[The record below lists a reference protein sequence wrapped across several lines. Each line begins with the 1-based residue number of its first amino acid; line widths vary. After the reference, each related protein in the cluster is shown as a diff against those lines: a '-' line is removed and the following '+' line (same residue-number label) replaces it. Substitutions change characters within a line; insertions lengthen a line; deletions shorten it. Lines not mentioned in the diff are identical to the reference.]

1 MLHTLPAYEFR
12 RRARAAMKPIMP
24 LLLVVAMIAALPSLI
39 NDAVVMIADANPN
52 TLMTDFTNRL
62 MQVVEKAGLTQNAV
76 VGEVVIDQNQL
87 ALDILAV
94 QESYF
99 ANLQNFITEKGPLLA
114 CLSLMVVVASP
125 MLTLGMINALLHAL
139 RKKEFTATIAF
150 SRARHVLKAVG
161 LMLWVALKL
170 LVWMLPGMA
179 LAVASLFMS
188 ADVAL
193 LALIVGFVASVVMGI
208 MASYRY
214 AMAVYV
220 MADDPTTKIRACVRR
235 SKEVMKGRR
244 MELFGLEFSFLGWR
258 LLLSMGQ
265 SMLLGLFGGVLG
277 MTLGMFASLF
287 LQTYL
292 SMAETAFYQE
302 YAVGPIAPAQE
313 DEEAEEL
320 L

>member
-24 LLLVVAMIAALPSLI
+24 LLLVVAMIASLPSLI
-39 NDAVVMIADANPN
+39 GQTVTLLTGADPNAMLAEYYTQERMTAITSGDAAAVQAASQEIMDGVTA
-52 TLMTDFTNRL
+52 FF
-62 MQVVEKAGLTQNAV
+62 QEKAPFM
-76 VGEVVIDQNQL
+76 VITTL
-87 ALDILAV
+87 
-94 QESYF
+94 
-99 ANLQNFITEKGPLLA
+99 ITWLL
-114 CLSLMVVVASP
+114 SP
-125 MLTLGMINALLHAL
+125 VLTLGFNHTLIKTLRREEIAVTTVLARLPLFFKAIGLNLMIFL
-139 RKKEFTATIAF
+139 RL
-150 SRARHVLKAVG
+150 VL
-161 LMLWVALKL
+161 
-170 LVWMLPGMA
+170 WMLPGMA
-179 LAVASLFMS
+179 LSMFGAV
-188 ADVAL
+188 VTL
-193 LALIVGFVASVVMGI
+193 LEPSIGGLLMLA
-208 MASYRY
+208 
-214 AMAVYV
+214 AMAVMFVLMIRAMYSYRLATYI
-220 MADDPTTKIRACVRR
+220 MADVPETGINASIRR

-302 YAVGPIAPAQE
+302 YAVGPLAPAQE

>member
-24 LLLVVAMIAALPSLI
+24 LLLVVAMIASLPSLI
-39 NDAVVMIADANPN
+39 GQTVTLLTGADPNAMLAEYYTQERMTAITSGDAAAVQAASQEIMDGVTA
-52 TLMTDFTNRL
+52 FF
-62 MQVVEKAGLTQNAV
+62 QEKAPFM
-76 VGEVVIDQNQL
+76 VITTL
-87 ALDILAV
+87 
-94 QESYF
+94 
-99 ANLQNFITEKGPLLA
+99 ITWLL
-114 CLSLMVVVASP
+114 SP
-125 MLTLGMINALLHAL
+125 VLTLGFNHTLIKTLRREEIAVTTVLARLPLFFKAIGLNLMIFLRLLL
-139 RKKEFTATIAF
+139 
-150 SRARHVLKAVG
+150 
-161 LMLWVALKL
+161 
-170 LVWMLPGMA
+170 WMLPGMA
-179 LAVASLFMS
+179 LSMFGAV
-188 ADVAL
+188 VTL
-193 LALIVGFVASVVMGI
+193 LEPSIGGLLMLA
-208 MASYRY
+208 
-214 AMAVYV
+214 AMAVMFVLMIRAMYSYRLATYI
-220 MADDPTTKIRACVRR
+220 MADVPEMGINASIRR

-302 YAVGPIAPAQE
+302 YAVGPIAPAKE

>member
-24 LLLVVAMIAALPSLI
+24 LLLIVAMIASLPSLI
-39 NDAVVMIADANPN
+39 GQTVTLLTGADPNAMLAEYYTQERMTAITSGDAAAVQAASQEIMDGVTA
-52 TLMTDFTNRL
+52 FF
-62 MQVVEKAGLTQNAV
+62 QEKAPFM
-76 VGEVVIDQNQL
+76 VITTL
-87 ALDILAV
+87 
-94 QESYF
+94 
-99 ANLQNFITEKGPLLA
+99 ITWLL
-114 CLSLMVVVASP
+114 SP
-125 MLTLGMINALLHAL
+125 VLTLGFNHTLIKTLRREEVAVTTVLARLPLFFKAIGLNLMIFLRLLL
-139 RKKEFTATIAF
+139 
-150 SRARHVLKAVG
+150 
-161 LMLWVALKL
+161 
-170 LVWMLPGMA
+170 WMLPGMA
-179 LAVASLFMS
+179 LSMFGAV
-188 ADVAL
+188 VTL
-193 LALIVGFVASVVMGI
+193 LEPSIGGLLMLA
-208 MASYRY
+208 
-214 AMAVYV
+214 AMAVMFVLMIRAMYSYRLATYI
-220 MADDPTTKIRACVRR
+220 MADVPETGINASIRR

>member
-24 LLLVVAMIAALPSLI
+24 LLLVVAMIASLPSLI
-39 NDAVVMIADANPN
+39 GQTVTLLTGADPNVMLAEYYTQERMTAITSGDAAAVQAASQEIMDGVTA
-52 TLMTDFTNRL
+52 FF
-62 MQVVEKAGLTQNAV
+62 QEKAPFM
-76 VGEVVIDQNQL
+76 VITTL
-87 ALDILAV
+87 
-94 QESYF
+94 
-99 ANLQNFITEKGPLLA
+99 ITWLF
-114 CLSLMVVVASP
+114 SP
-125 MLTLGMINALLHAL
+125 VLTLGFNHTLIKTLRREEVAVNTVLARLPLFFKAIGLNLMIFL
-139 RKKEFTATIAF
+139 RL
-150 SRARHVLKAVG
+150 VL
-161 LMLWVALKL
+161 
-170 LVWMLPGMA
+170 WMLPGMA
-179 LAVASLFMS
+179 LSMFGAV
-188 ADVAL
+188 VTL
-193 LALIVGFVASVVMGI
+193 LEPSIGGLLMLA
-208 MASYRY
+208 
-214 AMAVYV
+214 AMAVMFVLMIRAMYSYRLATYI
-220 MADDPTTKIRACVRR
+220 MADVPETGINASIRR

-302 YAVGPIAPAQE
+302 YAVGPIAPAQK

>member
-39 NDAVVMIADANPN
+39 GQTVTLLTGADPNAMLAEYYTQERMTAITSGDAAAVQAASQEIMDGVTA
-52 TLMTDFTNRL
+52 FF
-62 MQVVEKAGLTQNAV
+62 QEKAPFM
-76 VGEVVIDQNQL
+76 VITTL
-87 ALDILAV
+87 
-94 QESYF
+94 
-99 ANLQNFITEKGPLLA
+99 ITWLL
-114 CLSLMVVVASP
+114 SP
-125 MLTLGMINALLHAL
+125 VLTLGFNHTLIKTLRREEVAVTTVLARLPLFFKAIGLNLMIFL
-139 RKKEFTATIAF
+139 RL
-150 SRARHVLKAVG
+150 VL
-161 LMLWVALKL
+161 
-170 LVWMLPGMA
+170 WMLPGMA
-179 LAVASLFMS
+179 LSMFGAV
-188 ADVAL
+188 VTL
-193 LALIVGFVASVVMGI
+193 LEPSIGGLLMLA
-208 MASYRY
+208 
-214 AMAVYV
+214 AMAVMFVLMIRAMYSYRLATYI
-220 MADDPTTKIRACVRR
+220 MADVPETGINASIRR

>member
-39 NDAVVMIADANPN
+39 GQTVTLLTGADPNAMLAEYYTQERMTAITSGDAAAVQAASQEIMDGVTA
-52 TLMTDFTNRL
+52 FF
-62 MQVVEKAGLTQNAV
+62 QEKAPFM
-76 VGEVVIDQNQL
+76 VITTL
-87 ALDILAV
+87 
-94 QESYF
+94 
-99 ANLQNFITEKGPLLA
+99 ITWLL
-114 CLSLMVVVASP
+114 SP
-125 MLTLGMINALLHAL
+125 VLTLGFNHTLIKTLRREEIAVTTVLARLPLFFKAIGLNLMIFLRLLL
-139 RKKEFTATIAF
+139 
-150 SRARHVLKAVG
+150 
-161 LMLWVALKL
+161 
-170 LVWMLPGMA
+170 WMLPGMA
-179 LAVASLFMS
+179 LSMFGAV
-188 ADVAL
+188 VTL
-193 LALIVGFVASVVMGI
+193 LEPSIGGLLMLA
-208 MASYRY
+208 
-214 AMAVYV
+214 AMAVMFVLMIRAMYSYRLATYI
-220 MADDPTTKIRACVRR
+220 MADVPETGINASIRR

>member
-24 LLLVVAMIAALPSLI
+24 LLLVVAMIATLPSLI
-39 NDAVVMIADANPN
+39 GQTVTLLTGADPNAMLAEYYTQERMTAITSGDAAAVQAASQEIMDGVTA
-52 TLMTDFTNRL
+52 FF
-62 MQVVEKAGLTQNAV
+62 QEKAPFM
-76 VGEVVIDQNQL
+76 VITTL
-87 ALDILAV
+87 
-94 QESYF
+94 
-99 ANLQNFITEKGPLLA
+99 ITWLL
-114 CLSLMVVVASP
+114 SP
-125 MLTLGMINALLHAL
+125 VLTLGFNHTLIKTLRREEIAVTTVLARLPLFFKAIGLNLMIFLRLLL
-139 RKKEFTATIAF
+139 
-150 SRARHVLKAVG
+150 
-161 LMLWVALKL
+161 
-170 LVWMLPGMA
+170 WMLPGMA
-179 LAVASLFMS
+179 LSMFGAV
-188 ADVAL
+188 VTL
-193 LALIVGFVASVVMGI
+193 LEPSIGGLLMLA
-208 MASYRY
+208 
-214 AMAVYV
+214 AMAVMFVLMIRAMYSYRLATYI
-220 MADDPTTKIRACVRR
+220 MADVPETGINASIRR

>member
-24 LLLVVAMIAALPSLI
+24 LLLVVAMIASLPSLI
-39 NDAVVMIADANPN
+39 GQTVTLLTGADPN
-52 TLMTDFTNRL
+52 AMLAEYYTQERMTAITSGD
-62 MQVVEKAGLTQNAV
+62 VA
-76 VGEVVIDQNQL
+76 
-87 ALDILAV
+87 AV
-94 QESYF
+94 QTASQEIMDGVQTF
-99 ANLQNFITEKGPLLA
+99 FREKGPF
-114 CLSLMVVVASP
+114 MVITTLITWLFSP
-125 MLTLGMINALLHAL
+125 VLTLGFNHTLIKTLRREEIAVTTVLARLPLFFKAIGLNLMIFL
-139 RKKEFTATIAF
+139 RL
-150 SRARHVLKAVG
+150 VL
-161 LMLWVALKL
+161 
-170 LVWMLPGMA
+170 WMLPGMA
-179 LAVASLFMS
+179 LSMFGAV
-188 ADVAL
+188 VTL
-193 LALIVGFVASVVMGI
+193 LEPSIGGLLMLA
-208 MASYRY
+208 
-214 AMAVYV
+214 AMAVMFVLMIRAMYSYRLATYI
-220 MADDPTTKIRACVRR
+220 MADVPETGINASIRR

-265 SMLLGLFGGVLG
+265 SVLLGLFGGVLG

-313 DEEAEEL
+313 DAEAEEL

>member
-24 LLLVVAMIAALPSLI
+24 LLLVVAMIATLPSLI
-39 NDAVVMIADANPN
+39 GQTVTLLTGADPNAMLAEYYTQERMTAITSGDAAAVQAASQEIMDGVTA
-52 TLMTDFTNRL
+52 FF
-62 MQVVEKAGLTQNAV
+62 QEKAPFM
-76 VGEVVIDQNQL
+76 VITTL
-87 ALDILAV
+87 
-94 QESYF
+94 
-99 ANLQNFITEKGPLLA
+99 ITWLL
-114 CLSLMVVVASP
+114 SP
-125 MLTLGMINALLHAL
+125 VLTLGFNHTLIKTLRREEVAVTTVLARLPLFFKAIGLNLMIFL
-139 RKKEFTATIAF
+139 RL
-150 SRARHVLKAVG
+150 VL
-161 LMLWVALKL
+161 
-170 LVWMLPGMA
+170 WMLPGMA
-179 LAVASLFMS
+179 LSMFGAV
-188 ADVAL
+188 VTL
-193 LALIVGFVASVVMGI
+193 LESSIGGLLMLA
-208 MASYRY
+208 
-214 AMAVYV
+214 AMAVMFVLMIRAMYSYRLATYI
-220 MADDPTTKIRACVRR
+220 MADVPETGINASIRR

-302 YAVGPIAPAQE
+302 YAVGPIAPAQK

>member
-24 LLLVVAMIAALPSLI
+24 LLLVVAMIASLPSLI
-39 NDAVVMIADANPN
+39 GQTVTLLTGADPNAMLAEYYTQERMTAITSGDAAAVQAASQEIMDGVTA
-52 TLMTDFTNRL
+52 FF
-62 MQVVEKAGLTQNAV
+62 QEKAPFM
-76 VGEVVIDQNQL
+76 VITTL
-87 ALDILAV
+87 
-94 QESYF
+94 
-99 ANLQNFITEKGPLLA
+99 ITWLL
-114 CLSLMVVVASP
+114 SP
-125 MLTLGMINALLHAL
+125 VLTLGFNHTLIKTLRREEVAVTTVFARLPLFFKAIGLNLMIFL
-139 RKKEFTATIAF
+139 RL
-150 SRARHVLKAVG
+150 VL
-161 LMLWVALKL
+161 
-170 LVWMLPGMA
+170 WMLPGMA
-179 LAVASLFMS
+179 LSMFGAV
-188 ADVAL
+188 VTL
-193 LALIVGFVASVVMGI
+193 LEPSIGGLLMLA
-208 MASYRY
+208 
-214 AMAVYV
+214 AMAVMFVLMIRAMYSYSLGTYI
-220 MADDPTTKIRACVRR
+220 MADVPETGINASIRR

-258 LLLSMGQ
+258 LLLSTGQ

-302 YAVGPIAPAQE
+302 YAVGPIDPVRE

>member
-24 LLLVVAMIAALPSLI
+24 LLLVVAMIASLPSLI
-39 NDAVVMIADANPN
+39 GQTVTLLTGADPNAMLAEYYTQERMTAITSGDAAAVQAASQEIMDGVTA
-52 TLMTDFTNRL
+52 FF
-62 MQVVEKAGLTQNAV
+62 QEKAPFM
-76 VGEVVIDQNQL
+76 VITTL
-87 ALDILAV
+87 
-94 QESYF
+94 
-99 ANLQNFITEKGPLLA
+99 ITWLL
-114 CLSLMVVVASP
+114 SP
-125 MLTLGMINALLHAL
+125 VLTLGFNHTLIKTLRREEIAVTTVLARLPLFFKAIGLNLMIFL
-139 RKKEFTATIAF
+139 RL
-150 SRARHVLKAVG
+150 VL
-161 LMLWVALKL
+161 
-170 LVWMLPGMA
+170 WMLPGMA
-179 LAVASLFMS
+179 LSMFGAV
-188 ADVAL
+188 VTL
-193 LALIVGFVASVVMGI
+193 LEPSIGGLLMLA
-208 MASYRY
+208 
-214 AMAVYV
+214 AMAVMFVLMIRAMYSYRLATYI
-220 MADDPTTKIRACVRR
+220 MADVPETGINASIRR

-302 YAVGPIAPAQE
+302 YAVGPIAPAQK

>member
-1 MLHTLPAYEFR
+1 MDGVTAF
-12 RRARAAMKPIMP
+12 
-24 LLLVVAMIAALPSLI
+24 
-39 NDAVVMIADANPN
+39 
-52 TLMTDFTNRL
+52 F
-62 MQVVEKAGLTQNAV
+62 QEKAPFM
-76 VGEVVIDQNQL
+76 VITTL
-87 ALDILAV
+87 
-94 QESYF
+94 
-99 ANLQNFITEKGPLLA
+99 ITWLF
-114 CLSLMVVVASP
+114 SP
-125 MLTLGMINALLHAL
+125 VLTLGFNHTLIKTLRNEEIAVSTVLSRLPLFFKAIGLNLMIFL
-139 RKKEFTATIAF
+139 RL
-150 SRARHVLKAVG
+150 VL
-161 LMLWVALKL
+161 
-170 LVWMLPGMA
+170 WMLPGMA
-179 LAVASLFMS
+179 LSMFGAV
-188 ADVAL
+188 VTL
-193 LALIVGFVASVVMGI
+193 LEPSIGGLLMLA
-208 MASYRY
+208 
-214 AMAVYV
+214 AMAVMFVLMIRAMYSYRLATYI
-220 MADDPTTKIRACVRR
+220 MADVPETGINASIRR

>member
-24 LLLVVAMIAALPSLI
+24 LLLVVAMIASLPSLI
-39 NDAVVMIADANPN
+39 GQTVTLLTGADPNAMLAEYYTQERMTAITSGDAAAVQAASQEIMDGVMA
-52 TLMTDFTNRL
+52 FF
-62 MQVVEKAGLTQNAV
+62 QEKAPFM
-76 VGEVVIDQNQL
+76 VITTL
-87 ALDILAV
+87 
-94 QESYF
+94 
-99 ANLQNFITEKGPLLA
+99 ITWLI
-114 CLSLMVVVASP
+114 SP
-125 MLTLGMINALLHAL
+125 VLTLGFNHTLIKTLRREEVAVTTVLARLPLFFKAIGLNLMIFL
-139 RKKEFTATIAF
+139 RL
-150 SRARHVLKAVG
+150 VL
-161 LMLWVALKL
+161 
-170 LVWMLPGMA
+170 WMLPGMA
-179 LAVASLFMS
+179 LSMFGAV
-188 ADVAL
+188 VTL
-193 LALIVGFVASVVMGI
+193 LEPSIGGLLMLA
-208 MASYRY
+208 
-214 AMAVYV
+214 AMAVMFVLMIRAMYSYRLATYI
-220 MADDPTTKIRACVRR
+220 MADVPEKGINASIRR

-302 YAVGPIAPAQE
+302 YAVGPIATAHE

>member
-24 LLLVVAMIAALPSLI
+24 LLLIVAMIASLPSLI
-39 NDAVVMIADANPN
+39 GQTVTLLTGADPNAMLAEYYTQERMTAITSGDEAAVQAASQEIMDGVTA
-52 TLMTDFTNRL
+52 FF
-62 MQVVEKAGLTQNAV
+62 QEKAPFM
-76 VGEVVIDQNQL
+76 VITTL
-87 ALDILAV
+87 
-94 QESYF
+94 
-99 ANLQNFITEKGPLLA
+99 ITWLLNP
-114 CLSLMVVVASP
+114 V
-125 MLTLGMINALLHAL
+125 LTLGFNHTLIKTLRREEVAVTTVLARLPLFFKAIGLNLMICL
-139 RKKEFTATIAF
+139 R
-150 SRARHVLKAVG
+150 
-161 LMLWVALKL
+161 
-170 LVWMLPGMA
+170 LVRWMLPGMA
-179 LAVASLFMS
+179 LSMFGAV
-188 ADVAL
+188 VTL
-193 LALIVGFVASVVMGI
+193 LEPSIGGLLMLA
-208 MASYRY
+208 
-214 AMAVYV
+214 AMAVMFVLMIRAMYSYRLATYI
-220 MADDPTTKIRACVRR
+220 MADVPETGINASIRR

-302 YAVGPIAPAQE
+302 YAVGPIAPAKE

>member
-24 LLLVVAMIAALPSLI
+24 LLLVVAMIATLPSLI
-39 NDAVVMIADANPN
+39 GQTVTLLTGADPNAMLAEYYTQERMTAITSGDAAAVQAASQEIMDGVTA
-52 TLMTDFTNRL
+52 FF
-62 MQVVEKAGLTQNAV
+62 QEKAPFM
-76 VGEVVIDQNQL
+76 VITTL
-87 ALDILAV
+87 
-94 QESYF
+94 
-99 ANLQNFITEKGPLLA
+99 ITWLL
-114 CLSLMVVVASP
+114 SP
-125 MLTLGMINALLHAL
+125 VLTLGFNHTLIKTLRREEVAVTTVLARLPLFFKAIGLNLMIFL
-139 RKKEFTATIAF
+139 RL
-150 SRARHVLKAVG
+150 VL
-161 LMLWVALKL
+161 
-170 LVWMLPGMA
+170 WMLPGMA
-179 LAVASLFMS
+179 LSMFGAV
-188 ADVAL
+188 VTL
-193 LALIVGFVASVVMGI
+193 LEPSIGGLLMLA
-208 MASYRY
+208 
-214 AMAVYV
+214 AMAVMFVLMIRAMYSYRLATYI
-220 MADDPTTKIRACVRR
+220 MADVPETGINASIRR

>member
-12 RRARAAMKPIMP
+12 RRARAAMKPIIP

-39 NDAVVMIADANPN
+39 GQTVTLLTGADPNAMLAEYYTQERMTAITSGDAAAVQAASQEIMDGVTA
-52 TLMTDFTNRL
+52 FF
-62 MQVVEKAGLTQNAV
+62 QEKAPFMVTSPL
-76 VGEVVIDQNQL
+76 
-87 ALDILAV
+87 
-94 QESYF
+94 
-99 ANLQNFITEKGPLLA
+99 ITWLF
-114 CLSLMVVVASP
+114 SP
-125 MLTLGMINALLHAL
+125 VLTLGFNHTLIKTLRREEVAVTTVLARWPLFFKASGLHLMIFL
-139 RKKEFTATIAF
+139 R
-150 SRARHVLKAVG
+150 
-161 LMLWVALKL
+161 LML
-170 LVWMLPGMA
+170 WMLPGMA
-179 LAVASLFMS
+179 LSMFGAV
-188 ADVAL
+188 VTL
-193 LALIVGFVASVVMGI
+193 LEPSIGGLLMLA
-208 MASYRY
+208 
-214 AMAVYV
+214 AMAVVFVLMIRAMYSYRLATYI
-220 MADDPTTKIRACVRR
+220 MADVPETGINASIRR

-302 YAVGPIAPAQE
+302 YAVGPIDPVRE

>member
-24 LLLVVAMIAALPSLI
+24 LLLIVAMIATLPSLI
-39 NDAVVMIADANPN
+39 GQTVTLLTGADPNAMLAEYYTQERMTAITSGDAAAVQAASQEIMDGVTAF
-52 TLMTDFTNRL
+52 L
-62 MQVVEKAGLTQNAV
+62 QEKAPFM
-76 VGEVVIDQNQL
+76 VITTL
-87 ALDILAV
+87 
-94 QESYF
+94 
-99 ANLQNFITEKGPLLA
+99 ITWLF
-114 CLSLMVVVASP
+114 SP
-125 MLTLGMINALLHAL
+125 VLTLGFNHTLIKTLRREEIAVSTVLSRLPLFFKAIGLNLMIFLRLLL
-139 RKKEFTATIAF
+139 
-150 SRARHVLKAVG
+150 
-161 LMLWVALKL
+161 
-170 LVWMLPGMA
+170 WMLPGMA
-179 LAVASLFMS
+179 LSMFGAV
-188 ADVAL
+188 VTL
-193 LALIVGFVASVVMGI
+193 LEPSIGGLLMLA
-208 MASYRY
+208 
-214 AMAVYV
+214 AMAVMFVLMIRAMYSYRLATYI
-220 MADDPTTKIRACVRR
+220 MADVPETGINASIRR

-302 YAVGPIAPAQE
+302 YAVGPIAPAQK

>member
-24 LLLVVAMIAALPSLI
+24 LLLVVAMIATLPSLI
-39 NDAVVMIADANPN
+39 GQTVTLLTGADPNAMLAEYYTQERMTAITSGDAAAVQAASQEIMDGVTA
-52 TLMTDFTNRL
+52 FF
-62 MQVVEKAGLTQNAV
+62 QEKAPFM
-76 VGEVVIDQNQL
+76 VITTL
-87 ALDILAV
+87 
-94 QESYF
+94 
-99 ANLQNFITEKGPLLA
+99 ITWLL
-114 CLSLMVVVASP
+114 SP
-125 MLTLGMINALLHAL
+125 VLTLGFNHTLIKILRREEIAVTTVLARLPLFFKAIGLNLMIFL
-139 RKKEFTATIAF
+139 RL
-150 SRARHVLKAVG
+150 VL
-161 LMLWVALKL
+161 
-170 LVWMLPGMA
+170 WMLPGMA
-179 LAVASLFMS
+179 LSMFGAV
-188 ADVAL
+188 VTL
-193 LALIVGFVASVVMGI
+193 LEPSIGGLLMLA
-208 MASYRY
+208 
-214 AMAVYV
+214 AMAVIFVLMIRAMYSYRLATYI
-220 MADDPTTKIRACVRR
+220 MADVPETGINASIRR

>member
-1 MLHTLPAYEFR
+1 MLHTLPAFEFR

-24 LLLVVAMIAALPSLI
+24 LLLVVAMIASLPSLI
-39 NDAVVMIADANPN
+39 GQTVTLLTGADPNAMLAEYYTQERMTAITSGDAAAVQAASQEIMDGVTA
-52 TLMTDFTNRL
+52 FF
-62 MQVVEKAGLTQNAV
+62 QEKAPFM
-76 VGEVVIDQNQL
+76 VITTL
-87 ALDILAV
+87 
-94 QESYF
+94 
-99 ANLQNFITEKGPLLA
+99 ITWLL
-114 CLSLMVVVASP
+114 SP
-125 MLTLGMINALLHAL
+125 VLTLGFNHTLIKTLRREEVAVTTVLARLPLFFKAIGLNLMIFL
-139 RKKEFTATIAF
+139 RL
-150 SRARHVLKAVG
+150 VL
-161 LMLWVALKL
+161 
-170 LVWMLPGMA
+170 WMLPGMA
-179 LAVASLFMS
+179 LSMFGAV
-188 ADVAL
+188 VTL
-193 LALIVGFVASVVMGI
+193 LEPSIGGLLMLA
-208 MASYRY
+208 
-214 AMAVYV
+214 AMAVMFVLMIRVMYSYRLATYI
-220 MADDPTTKIRACVRR
+220 MADVPETGINASIRR

-302 YAVGPIAPAQE
+302 YAVGPINPVQE